1 MKPITK
7 EIKQTHKVSMTLV
20 VYLDVK
26 ADSQMEAQSILRHKV
41 QNIAATNADLA
52 CYEQRKAPWEGTT
65 EVPLP

>member
-1 MKPITK
+1 
-7 EIKQTHKVSMTLV
+7 MTLV

>member
-1 MKPITK
+1 
-7 EIKQTHKVSMTLV
+7 MTVV

-26 ADSQMEAQSILRHKV
+26 ADTREEATAILRRKV

-52 CYEQRKAPWEGTT
+52 CYEQTKAPWEGTQ

>member
-1 MKPITK
+1 MEPTTK
-7 EIKQTHKVSMTLV
+7 QKRETHKVSMTVV

-26 ADSQMEAQSILRHKV
+26 ADTREEATAILRRKV

-52 CYEQRKAPWEGTT
+52 CYEQTKAPWEGTQ